1 MESGTERWGQQ
12 TLSYLLRWNWHLT
25 LGQLVRLNW
34 NVLQSFNVTGKWMSA
49 GGRIWNIIVCKKL
62 QFSSENVLI
71 FPFLNYIS
79 QLRQESSI
87 KCQGPLMPKGVKN
100 APIRI
105 FPNCC
110 WGNPWPWFINKV
122 ITTGASSAVGL
133 IHTHTR
139 KKNLAHCLTDK
150 QWHLPNIHSY
160 HFFVDVDINK
170 LWQIILDQ

>member
-1 MESGTERWGQQ
+1 MSETSLSQEFCLVLSRLTSSLAFFLKMESGTERWGQQ

-139 KKNLAHCLTDK
+139 KKKTWPTA
-150 QWHLPNIHSY
+150 
-160 HFFVDVDINK
+160 
-170 LWQIILDQ
+170 